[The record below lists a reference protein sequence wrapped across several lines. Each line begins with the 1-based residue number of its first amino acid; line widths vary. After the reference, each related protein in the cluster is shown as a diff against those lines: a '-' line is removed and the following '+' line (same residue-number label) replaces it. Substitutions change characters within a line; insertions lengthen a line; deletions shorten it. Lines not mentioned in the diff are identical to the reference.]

1 MAWYLLKARLSTFAH
16 SISMEDRM
24 FALIGL
30 IVFLITVFI
39 PHLQAVKSN
48 PVLNLRTE

>member
-1 MAWYLLKARLSTFAH
+1 MARYLLKARLSTFTH

-30 IVFLITVFI
+30 VLLITVFI
-39 PHLQAVKSN
+39 PRLQAVKSN
-48 PVLNLRTE
+48 PVKNLRTE